1 MTALMVEAARM
12 INSVELSTHKL
23 KGSSECC
30 NQIPM
35 FQSRPDEAGTM
46 AVHSQQMSF

>member
-1 MTALMVEAARM
+1 MTALMVEAAWM
-12 INSVELSTHKL
+12 TDTHEFDNDKL

-30 NQIPM
+30 NQIPV